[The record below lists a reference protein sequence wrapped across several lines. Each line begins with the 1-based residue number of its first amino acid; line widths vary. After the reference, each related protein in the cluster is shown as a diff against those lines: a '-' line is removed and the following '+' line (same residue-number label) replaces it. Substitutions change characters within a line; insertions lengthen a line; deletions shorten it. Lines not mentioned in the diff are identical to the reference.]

1 MRKMLGKKQIPP
13 NLRRQAVIDTIGEF
27 PEAVGTA
34 AGGGGPIDAAT
45 CNDAEP
51 DNSKA
56 NCRRMR
62 TLANEQHF
70 RRACL
75 FVCAPNE
82 TTNARKRATLQ
93 KLVTQSHGD
102 LNHQGKRG
110 QLPQLCLLLE

>member
-1 MRKMLGKKQIPP
+1 MKKTLIPMRKMLGKKQIPP

-34 AGGGGPIDAAT
+34 AAAGPIDAAT

-75 FVCAPNE
+75 FVHPTRPPTLANE
-82 TTNARKRATLQ
+82 QHFK
-93 KLVTQSHGD
+93 SW
-102 LNHQGKRG
+102 
-110 QLPQLCLLLE
+110 